1 MAIKLYKSQVNVTK
15 QSSSVPTAKL
25 DSNFG
30 QAVFEGQQSFLN
42 TTMQI
47 EQKHRQIQEDK
58 DVIKTTTDY
67 NEDLNEIINNTS
79 KQNNLEEGIAS
90 YDAATNELYK
100 NVTSGIQNKN
110 VKRRVEEHINKV
122 SGAYRI
128 DVGASIRKNS
138 IKVFEDSLDLKKNQT
153 FNQILTGNAA
163 LQLQLKD
170 ELFGNAEKGIPGMY
184 DQYAEAGILTP
195 GVTRETFNQAL
206 KNDFDV
212 SEATHLI
219 QTNVNQFL
227 EKDKKGGYNNLEP
240 KTLLNLRSTAN
251 AQLKSAQTIN
261 NKQLTVNKKLIE
273 DDIKSSVNILKKGYM
288 VNEEETM
295 NLMVDAMSL
304 NTMLPDD
311 KQIDI
316 SPLVNAAQI
325 FEYANEFKYKST
337 EAIDNE
343 LMAKETEIM
352 QLSNTDGVSTDSLI
366 LQERD
371 ALLRIKDDRVA
382 NKDNMIGVA
391 INAGLT
397 LPNGESVSVID
408 FNNFEPEELLNRNQ
422 AALVIQNQYDLDL
435 PQYFLPQEKQDI
447 ENIFASGSKEEIQN
461 VMNSVIAM
469 AGPNSPVAFEQLG
482 IDGYK
487 GLTHVGTLQT
497 LPGNENNKHLSNAVD
512 AFAKL
517 NRPETKND
525 YDNFKVD
532 RNNSELK
539 NTTLEMLSFLKDNSF
554 SDDTN
559 TYENILSSAQIIFYG
574 MIDKNPELKN
584 MAAGDEPWNDD
595 NVLELWEKSINI
607 AAGARNGFG
616 GIQDY
621 FDSKVILPSWMPN
634 TDNYSNA
641 GEFAFVLGEIMT
653 PELFDKATSVQVD
666 SEFAGID
673 ITEPKRN
680 IPVEP
685 GNNNKEILPED
696 IFGED
701 DVSLYA
707 VEDGVYIIIEG
718 DPITSTEQ
726 YGNASGDLVYLDLNK
741 IRPEIEA
748 ALK

>member
-90 YDAATNELYK
+90 YDAATSELYK
-100 NVTSGIQNKN
+100 NATSGIKNKN

-240 KTLLNLRSTAN
+240 KTLLNLRSSAN

-273 DDIKSSVNILKKGYM
+273 DDIKSSVDILKKGYM

-304 NTMLPDD
+304 NTMLPND

-352 QLSNTDGVSTDSLI
+352 QLSNTDGVSIDNLI

-422 AALVIQNQYDLDL
+422 SALVIQNQYDLDL

-497 LPGNENNKHLSNAVD
+497 LPGNQSNKHLSNAVD

-532 RNNSELK
+532 RSNSELK

-634 TDNYSNA
+634 TDNKSNA